1 MSRRTLVV
9 CGDGASAVLLVCALA
24 RQAGQGLSIVIIGE
38 QAEHGRG
45 IAYSTNNPGHLLN
58 VPAARMS
65 ADINRPDQFVR
76 WLDARGIKT
85 DAWSDSFVPRAL
97 YGHYLSELLDT
108 TLKSNPDLAVRFVRG
123 KVKSLLR
130 KNLGWVVAH
139 DGGTINADLVALATG
154 NDLPPPLAAHHSP
167 SLASHICDD
176 PWSEPEVAPDRDILI
191 LGTGLTAIDVAIGLK
206 DRGHAGKVYLL
217 SRHGLLPRTHVQP
230 APAAPLAQPFPVSA
244 RGLLRAMRARLD
256 LHPAA
261 PAWQGLMDAMR
272 PHWSQIW
279 QSFPMAEKR
288 RFLRHAVTLWNVHRH
303 RLAPAVGEF
312 LRQGL
317 TQNLHI
323 VKGRL
328 KLLTGAEN
336 GLIATIAQGAHERAL
351 AIGHVI
357 NCTGPNPNPDRTHDH
372 LIENLV
378 ASRLARAGEAG
389 IGLDVDGRNRVLDKT
404 GTAQPSLLAMAA
416 LTRGHWWEITAIP
429 EIAQQAQIMSGAIM
443 EYLGILNA
451 AARINRRH

>member
-1 MSRRTLVV
+1 MSRRSLVV

-24 RQAGQGLSIVIIGE
+24 RQAGQGLSIVIIGQ
-38 QAEHGRG
+38 QAEPGHG
-45 IAYSTNNPGHLLN
+45 IAYSTRNAGHLLN

-76 WLDARGIKT
+76 WLDARGI
-85 DAWSDSFVPRAL
+85 AAGSWNESFVPRAL
-97 YGHYLSELLDT
+97 YGAYLRDLLDI
-108 TLKSNPDLAVRFVRG
+108 TLKSNPDLTVRFIRG

-139 DGGTINADLVALATG
+139 DGGTIDADLVALATG
-154 NDLPPPLAAHHSP
+154 NDLPPPLAPHHP
-167 SLASHICDD
+167 RALASHICDD
-176 PWSEPEVAPDRDILI
+176 PWSRPAVAHDRDILL
-191 LGTGLTAIDVAIGLK
+191 LGTGLTAIDVAIALRDG
-206 DRGHAGKVYLL
+206 GHAGKVFLL
-217 SRHGLLPRTHVQP
+217 SRHGLLPRTHVEP
-230 APAAPLAQPFPVSA
+230 VPAAPLAQPFPISA
-244 RGLLRAMRARLD
+244 LGLLQAMRARLGPA
-256 LHPAA
+256 PAA
-261 PAWQGLMDAMR
+261 SSWQGLMDAMR
-272 PHWSQIW
+272 PHWPQIW
-279 QSFPMAEKR
+279 QSFPLVEKR

-303 RLAPAVGEF
+303 RLAPPVGEF

-317 TQNLHI
+317 TQNLCI

-328 KLLTGAEN
+328 KHLKAAKN
-336 GLIATIAQGAHERAL
+336 GLIATIVRAGHESEL
-351 AIGHVI
+351 EIGHVI
-357 NCTGPNPNPDRTHDH
+357 NCTGPNANPDKTHDR
-372 LIENLV
+372 LIENLI

-389 IGLDVDGRNRVLDKT
+389 IGLDVDGRNRVRDKT

-429 EIAQQAQIMSGAIM
+429 EIAQQAQVMSGAIM

>member
-1 MSRRTLVV
+1 
-9 CGDGASAVLLVCALA
+9 
-24 RQAGQGLSIVIIGE
+24 
-38 QAEHGRG
+38 
-45 IAYSTNNPGHLLN
+45 
-58 VPAARMS
+58 
-65 ADINRPDQFVR
+65 
-76 WLDARGIKT
+76 
-85 DAWSDSFVPRAL
+85 
-97 YGHYLSELLDT
+97 
-108 TLKSNPDLAVRFVRG
+108 
-123 KVKSLLR
+123 
-130 KNLGWVVAH
+130 
-139 DGGTINADLVALATG
+139 
-154 NDLPPPLAAHHSP
+154 
-167 SLASHICDD
+167 
-176 PWSEPEVAPDRDILI
+176 
-191 LGTGLTAIDVAIGLK
+191 
-206 DRGHAGKVYLL
+206 
-217 SRHGLLPRTHVQP
+217 LLPRTHVQP

-244 RGLLRAMRARLD
+244 RGLLRAMRAQLGP
-256 LHPAA
+256 HPAA

-328 KLLTGAEN
+328 KLLTGAKN

>member
-1 MSRRTLVV
+1 MSRRTLVL

-24 RQAGQGLSIVIIGE
+24 RQAGQGLSIVIIGRSE
-38 QAEHGRG
+38 KAGRG
-45 IAYSTNNPGHLLN
+45 IAYSTSNPHHLLN

-65 ADINRPDQFVR
+65 ADINRPDQFVQ
-76 WLDARGIKT
+76 WLAARGIAAQ
-85 DAWSDSFVPRAL
+85 DWPQSFVSRSL
-97 YGHYLSELLDT
+97 YGAYLSELLEA
-108 TLKSNPDLAVRFVRG
+108 TLNANPDLEVRFIRG
-123 KVKSLLR
+123 EVKSLM
-130 KNLGWVVAH
+130 KKHLGWMVAH
-139 DGGTINADLVALATG
+139 DGGAVNADLVALATG
-154 NDLPPPLAAHHSP
+154 NDLPPPIAPHQSKKLRT
-167 SLASHICDD
+167 HISDD
-176 PWSEPEVAPDRDILI
+176 PWAAHQVAKDQDVLI
-191 LGTGLTAIDVAIGLK
+191 LGSGLTAIDAVISLK
-206 DRGHAGKVYLL
+206 GRGHTGKIHLL
-217 SRHGLLPRTHVQP
+217 SRHGLLPQPHV
-230 APAAPLAQPFPVSA
+230 APVPSPPLPQPFPKTVL
-244 RGLLRAMRARLD
+244 GLLRAMRDQLGRA
-256 LHPAA
+256 PAA
-261 PAWQGLMDAMR
+261 AHWQGLMDAMR

-279 QSFPMAEKR
+279 QALPMAEKR
-288 RFLRHAVTLWNVHRH
+288 RFLRHAVTVWNVHRH

-317 TQNLHI
+317 TQNLRL

-328 KLLTGAEN
+328 KRLKSAKK
-336 GLIATIAQGAHERAL
+336 GLVATIAHGAQEHAL
-351 AIGHVI
+351 EIGHVI